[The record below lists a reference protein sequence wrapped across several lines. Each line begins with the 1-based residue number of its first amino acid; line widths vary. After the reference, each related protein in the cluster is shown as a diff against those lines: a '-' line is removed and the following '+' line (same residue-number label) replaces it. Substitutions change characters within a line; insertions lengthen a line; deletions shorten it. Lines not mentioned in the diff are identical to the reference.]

1 MIWSMDG
8 FSDLLIKLQ
17 LYLSVIG
24 LYNKGKEVCYNAK
37 LSSLNFLDF
46 DFINFN
52 TEN

>member
-1 MIWSMDG
+1 MIWLMDG

-24 LYNKGKEVCYNAK
+24 LYNKGNEVNAK

>member
-1 MIWSMDG
+1 MDG

-17 LYLSVIG
+17 YVSVIR
-24 LYNKGKEVCYNAK
+24 LYNKGNEVCFNAK
-37 LSSLNFLDF
+37 LPSLNFLDF

>member
-1 MIWSMDG
+1 MDG

-17 LYLSVIG
+17 YLSVIRF
-24 LYNKGKEVCYNAK
+24 YNKGNEVCYNAK

>member
-1 MIWSMDG
+1 MIRSMDG

-17 LYLSVIG
+17 YLSVIR
-24 LYNKGKEVCYNAK
+24 LYNKGNEVCYYAK
-37 LSSLNFLDF
+37 LTSLNFLDF